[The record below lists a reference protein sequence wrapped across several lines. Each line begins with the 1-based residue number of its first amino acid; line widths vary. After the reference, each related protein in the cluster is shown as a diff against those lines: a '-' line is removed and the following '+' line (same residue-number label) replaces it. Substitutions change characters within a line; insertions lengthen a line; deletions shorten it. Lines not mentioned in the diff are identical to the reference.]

1 MLNIYE
7 SVYKRQYI
15 LYYICDIYVTEMC
28 SNGSWFPSSQS
39 NCDLSINER
48 KLWHCIYMY
57 YIYIYYSM

>member
-48 KLWHCIYMY
+48 KLWHCI
-57 YIYIYYSM
+57 